1 MNGSFPIILILYNQ
15 NRSTVIYILS
25 KVFQTLIFLIGVVSV
40 VDFQEDDPEQDYI
53 PFRDFYSR
61 YTVEPKA
68 RKLLVT
74 SFFSRKF
81 SHCLSSRFLPQPKP
95 GSKTCVCSTPY
106 IPEDMNQS
114 KLMHFC
120 PRPSCRIAYHENCLL
135 SIKSQDP
142 VPAAGPSSPKK
153 SRAKSARKHASIIH
167 VKRRLPAVNGNATS
181 DPSESRALRLLACS
195 PDTDDEIDLQSLI
208 PLTIIHKDHGSDTE
222 IEPPKKKRRG
232 RPKNIPSSP
241 TETVLQ
247 EPHSLTQVLST
258 LPADLLQVAQQPL
271 VRGGAFAVGG
281 VAGNIGAVTRAR
293 RIVYQVLEGGE
304 VPEDWEEMLFGEDGE
319 SNVGNAI
326 VKLIGGKT
334 VPPLL
339 CPKCNS
345 AI

>member
-1 MNGSFPIILILYNQ
+1 MVMY
-15 NRSTVIYILS
+15 VLS
-25 KVFQTLIFLIGVVSV
+25 KVVQILIFLVGLVTVA
-40 VDFQEDDPEQDYI
+40 DFQEDDPEQDYI
-53 PFRDFYSR
+53 PPRNFYRR
-61 YTVEPKA
+61 YTVEPKT

-74 SFFSRKF
+74 SFYSRKF
-81 SHCLSSRFLPQPKP
+81 SHCLSSHVLPQPKP
-95 GSKTCVCSTPY
+95 GSKTCICSTPY
-106 IPEDMNQS
+106 KPEDMNPS

-120 PRPSCRIAYHENCLL
+120 PRPSCRTAYHENCLL
-135 SIKSQDP
+135 GIKSQDP
-142 VPAAGPSSPKK
+142 DPVAGSKSPKK
-153 SRAKSARKHASIIH
+153 SRAKSARKHTSAIH
-167 VKRRLPAVNGNATS
+167 VKRRLPAVNGNAPT
-181 DPSESRALRLLACS
+181 DPSKSRALRLLACS

-208 PLTIIHKDHGSDTE
+208 PITIIHRDHGSDTE
-222 IEPPKKKRRG
+222 MEPPKKKRRG

-247 EPHSLTQVLST
+247 EPRTLTQVLST
-258 LPADLLQVAQQPL
+258 LPSDLLQVAQQPL

-304 VPEDWEEMLFGEDGE
+304 LPDDWEEILFGEDGE

-334 VPPLL
+334 VIPPLL